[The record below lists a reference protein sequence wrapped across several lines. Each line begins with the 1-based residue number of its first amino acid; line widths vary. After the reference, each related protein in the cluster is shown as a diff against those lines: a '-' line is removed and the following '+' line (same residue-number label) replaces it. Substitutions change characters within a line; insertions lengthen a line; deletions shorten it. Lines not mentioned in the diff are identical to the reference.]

1 MNFDSWLLLLLTLRA
16 NNATIRVRYWRTLKT
31 RGCVALRD
39 GVYLLPANTQTE
51 SALRELAHEIMEG
64 GGVVHLLRAQHFDAE
79 QEIELRSMFNR
90 SEEFAEFVRS
100 LPKFKE
106 TLFSKTPREISS
118 LLRRLQKKLDDI
130 IYIDFFPNEASTK
143 AIATWK
149 DFVLFA
155 KTLFTHLNHSNDSG

>member
-31 RGCVALRD
+31 KGCVALRD

-100 LPKFKE
+100 RQNLKK
-106 TLFSKTPREISS
+106 LFSPKLQEKLSS